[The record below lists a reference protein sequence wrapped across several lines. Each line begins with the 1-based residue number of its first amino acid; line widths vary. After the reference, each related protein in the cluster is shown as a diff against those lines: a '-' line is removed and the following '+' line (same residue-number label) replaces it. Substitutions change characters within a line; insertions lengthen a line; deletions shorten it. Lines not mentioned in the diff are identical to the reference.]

1 MDCDNA
7 SVSLISKRRHLSTKS
22 FPSHLL
28 GKKSWNVYN
37 ADNIA
42 KVKQDEAAA
51 AAREAAEEQRMQE
64 VDAER
69 RIQILRGSR
78 PEDIPAESQAN
89 DQVLTRDEP
98 NRDRKRRR
106 IAGEDDTDRDLRL
119 AREHQETASRSTQ
132 ALAKSGKN
140 SDAPLTDHRG
150 HINLFPAEGSK
161 HHAPKNAEAE
171 AEAAKKKKEYEDQY
185 TMRFSNAAGFKQSI
199 GQKPWYSSVGAADE
213 GGNAE
218 GDVSRDVWGNEDP
231 RRKER
236 EKMRLVSDDP
246 MAVIQ
251 KGVSELRQVERE
263 RRIWKEERNREL
275 RDMVEAERRQERKK
289 RRRTYDVNELE
300 GFDLNATKKDKNE
313 NPSHRHRR
321 HHDHRSRERS
331 KNERTRDHHH
341 RRHRSRS
348 PDAIQQHSMN
358 APDRGKYHPKS
369 ECYRPSD
376 RRGSSLHHQVPTPP
390 DEVPA

>member
-1 MDCDNA
+1 
-7 SVSLISKRRHLSTKS
+7 
-22 FPSHLL
+22 
-28 GKKSWNVYN
+28 
-37 ADNIA
+37 
-42 KVKQDEAAA
+42 
-51 AAREAAEEQRMQE
+51 MQE

-69 RIQILRGSR
+69 RIQILRGLR
-78 PEDIPAESQAN
+78 PEDIPAETQAIE
-89 DQVLTRDEP
+89 DTRTRDEP
-98 NRDRKRRR
+98 RRDRKRRR
-106 IAGEDDTDRDLRL
+106 IAGEDDTDRDLRI

-140 SDAPLTDHRG
+140 SDAPLTDHQG

-171 AEAAKKKKEYEDQY
+171 AEAAKKKKEFEDQY
-185 TMRFSNAAGFKQSI
+185 TMRFSNAAGFKQSV
-199 GQKPWYSSVGAADE
+199 GQKPWYTSVSAADD

-218 GDVSRDVWGNEDP
+218 ENVSRDVWGNEDP

-263 RRIWKEERNREL
+263 RRRWKEERDREF
-275 RDMVEAERRQERKK
+275 RDMVKAERRQERKK
-289 RRRTYDVNELE
+289 RRRIKDVDELE
-300 GFDLNATKKDKNE
+300 GFDLNVTDRSKDE
-313 NPSHRHRR
+313 NPSHRHRH

-331 KNERTRDHHH
+331 ENGRTRDHHH

-348 PDAIQQHSMN
+348 PDAVRQHPRN
-358 APDRGKYHPKS
+358 AADRDKHHHKS
-369 ECYRPSD
+369 ERYRPSD
-376 RRGSSLHHQVPTPP
+376 RRGSSLHRQVPTPP
-390 DEVPA
+390 DEVLP